1 MPYILR
7 KIKDG
12 YKVCKKN
19 EPKKCFSN
27 NPLTKEKA
35 TRQMKAIYANEL
47 DGGLK
52 PLTARVGGKVLLKK
66 ELINKYFPEISTY
79 KNYVEPFVG
88 AGAVYFYKNQ
98 DNKKEVIND
107 IDPKIYQILKG
118 FQKYDATHLREDL
131 NGDYTQDDFQKIKE
145 SKPSTEYK
153 KFLKTYLLY
162 RLSYFGL
169 GETYGKPRINSKF
182 EGYTE
187 RLNNVTIL
195 NEDFRK
201 VIGKYN
207 NKDTFFYLDP
217 PVSNSS
223 TDYKYSAID
232 IYDLIPILKS
242 IKGLFCLTYAN
253 TSIKKELFKGF
264 KVFTINTKY
273 VGEKSKGGQSK
284 KVKEY
289 IITNY
294 DPINKIVGGCF
305 GWTCLSNQ
313 NAVAPAPLPSPPPPP
328 PPPPPPGPHPDHNPR
343 PPIQPPPGH
352 PPGYIEDNPREN
364 TSDQLPNRE
373 MTREEVVRLMG
384 PPPRGHRGPY
394 SVEDYARDNNI
405 TIKKQG
411 GNIERVVG
419 GDIERVIGGC
429 ATCGMGGSKPSNHCS
444 GCMGKCGKGMIK
456 FHKQLEKVGLTHDK
470 YMKQVKLLAKDT
482 GYDPSK
488 VHMSEDEDHKCVYH
502 SPDGDVYFGKVGY
515 GDFIIYSWLE
525 KQGEEDEGFAEM
537 KRNAYVSRASNI
549 KGNWKNNKYS
559 PNNLAINLL
568 WAGNI

>member
-7 KIKDG
+7 KIKNG
-12 YKVCKKN
+12 YKVCKKD
-19 EPKKCFSN
+19 ETKKCFSKK
-27 NPLTKEKA
+27 PLTKETAMK
-35 TRQMKAIYANEL
+35 QMYAIQANENMEGSGTHKTNILKKYDLEDKGYSLEELSKITGEPISTLQEVYNRGIGAYKTNPTSVRMKGSYKKNVKAPMSKKLSKEQWAMARVYSFL
-47 DGGLK
+47 DGNPKHDNDLREDSDDLEGGLK

-66 ELINKYFPEISTY
+66 QLINNYFPEVSSY
-79 KNYVEPFVG
+79 KTYVEPFVG
-88 AGAVYFYKNQ
+88 AGAVYFYKNK

-118 FQKYDATHLREDL
+118 FQKYDARHLREDL
-131 NGDYTQDDFQKIKE
+131 NGDYTQDDFNKIKE
-145 SKPSTEYK
+145 SKPTTEYK

-182 EGYTE
+182 EGYTD
-187 RLNNVTIL
+187 RLNDTTIL
-195 NEDFRK
+195 NVDFRK
-201 VIGKYN
+201 VIEKYN

-217 PVSNSS
+217 PVANSNFE
-223 TDYKYSAID
+223 YKYDAID
-232 IYDLIPILKS
+232 VYDIIPILKS

-264 KVFTINTKY
+264 KVFTVNTKY

-294 DPINKIVGGCF
+294 DPIKK
-305 GWTCLSNQ
+305 T
-313 NAVAPAPLPSPPPPP
+313 
-328 PPPPPPGPHPDHNPR
+328 
-343 PPIQPPPGH
+343 
-352 PPGYIEDNPREN
+352 
-364 TSDQLPNRE
+364 
-373 MTREEVVRLMG
+373 MT
-384 PPPRGHRGPY
+384 
-394 SVEDYARDNNI
+394 
-405 TIKKQG
+405 
-411 GNIERVVG
+411 
-419 GDIERVIGGC
+419 GGC
-429 ATCGMGGSKPSNHCS
+429 ATCGMGGAKPANHCS
-444 GCMGKCGKGMIK
+444 GCMGKCGKGMVK

-470 YMKQVKLLAKDT
+470 YMKQVKILAKDT

-525 KQGEEDEGFAEM
+525 QQGEEEEGFAEM

-549 KGNWKNNKYS
+549 KGDWKDNKYS

>member
-19 EPKKCFSN
+19 EPKKCFSKK
-27 NPLTKEKA
+27 PLTKEKA
-35 TRQMKAIYANEL
+35 TRQMKAIYANEESDDEL

-66 ELINKYFPEISTY
+66 ELINNYFPEISTY

-88 AGAVYFYKNQ
+88 AGAVYFYKNK

-118 FQKYDATHLREDL
+118 FQKYDAKRLRDDL
-131 NGDYTQDDFQKIKE
+131 NGDYTQTDFQKIKE

-187 RLNNVTIL
+187 RLNDTTIL
-195 NEDFRK
+195 NEDFKK
-201 VIGKYN
+201 VIEKYN

-223 TDYKYSAID
+223 TDYKYAAID
-232 IYDLIPILKS
+232 VYDLIPILKS

-264 KVFTINTKY
+264 KVFTVSTKY

-294 DPINKIVGGCF
+294 SPVKKI
-305 GWTCLSNQ
+305 S
-313 NAVAPAPLPSPPPPP
+313 
-328 PPPPPPGPHPDHNPR
+328 
-343 PPIQPPPGH
+343 
-352 PPGYIEDNPREN
+352 
-364 TSDQLPNRE
+364 
-373 MTREEVVRLMG
+373 
-384 PPPRGHRGPY
+384 
-394 SVEDYARDNNI
+394 
-405 TIKKQG
+405 G
-411 GNIERVVG
+411 GNMERVIG
-419 GDIERVIGGC
+419 GNMERVIGGNMERVIGGC
-429 ATCGMGGSKPSNHCS
+429 GSCGMGGSKPSDKCS
-444 GCMGKCGKGMIK
+444 GCMGKCGKGMVK
-456 FHKQLEKVGLTHDK
+456 FHKQLEKVGLNHDK
-470 YMKQVKLLAKDT
+470 YMKQVKRLAKDT

-488 VHMSEDEDHKCVYH
+488 VHMSHDEDHKCVYH

-525 KQGEEDEGFAEM
+525 QQGEEDEGFAEM
-537 KRNAYVSRASNI
+537 KRNAYLSRATKI
-549 KGNWKNNKYS
+549 KGNWKDNKYS
-559 PNNLAINLL
+559 PNNLAINIL

>member
-19 EPKKCFSN
+19 EPKKCFSK

-35 TRQMKAIYANEL
+35 TRQMKAIYANEESDDEL

-66 ELINKYFPEISTY
+66 ELINNYFPEVSTY
-79 KNYVEPFVG
+79 KTYVEPFVG
-88 AGAVYFYKNQ
+88 AGAVYFYKNK

-118 FQKYDATHLREDL
+118 FQKYDARRLREDL
-131 NGDYTQDDFQKIKE
+131 NGDYTQSDFQKIKE

-153 KFLKTYLLY
+153 SFLKTYLLY

-187 RLNNVTIL
+187 RLNDVTIL
-195 NEDFRK
+195 NEDFKK
-201 VIGKYN
+201 VIEKYN

-217 PVSNSS
+217 PVANSS
-223 TDYKYSAID
+223 TDYKYSAVD
-232 IYDLIPILKS
+232 VYDLIPILKS

-264 KVFTINTKY
+264 KVFTVDTKY

-294 DPINKIVGGCF
+294 DPVEKMSGGCK
-305 GWTCLSNQ
+305 
-313 NAVAPAPLPSPPPPP
+313 
-328 PPPPPPGPHPDHNPR
+328 
-343 PPIQPPPGH
+343 
-352 PPGYIEDNPREN
+352 
-364 TSDQLPNRE
+364 
-373 MTREEVVRLMG
+373 M
-384 PPPRGHRGPY
+384 
-394 SVEDYARDNNI
+394 
-405 TIKKQG
+405 
-411 GNIERVVG
+411 
-419 GDIERVIGGC
+419 
-429 ATCGMGGSKPSNHCS
+429 CG
-444 GCMGKCGKGMIK
+444 GCMGKCGGSMVK

-488 VHMSEDEDHKCVYH
+488 VEMSEDENHKCVYH

-525 KQGEEDEGFAEM
+525 QQGEEEEGFAEM
-537 KRNAYVSRASNI
+537 KRDAYLARATKI
-549 KGNWKNNKYS
+549 KGDWKENKFS

>member
-7 KIKDG
+7 KIDGG
-12 YKVCKKN
+12 YKVCKKETADDGTHRKN
-19 EPKKCFSN
+19 VLKKYNLDDKGYSLEELSEITSEPLETLQEVYNRGIGAYKTNPTSVRMKGSYKKNVKAPMSKKLSKEQWAMARIYSFLDG
-27 NPLTKEKA
+27 NPKHDNDLRE
-35 TRQMKAIYANEL
+35 EL

-66 ELINKYFPEISTY
+66 ELINNYFPELSTY
-79 KNYVEPFVG
+79 KTYVEPFVG
-88 AGAVYFYKNQ
+88 AGAVYFYKNK

-118 FQKYDATHLREDL
+118 FQKYDASRLREDL
-131 NGDYTQDDFQKIKE
+131 NGDYSQDDFQKIKE

-169 GETYGKPRINSKF
+169 GDSYGKPRINSKF

-187 RLNNVTIL
+187 RLQDVTIL

-201 VIGKYN
+201 VIEKYN

-217 PVSNSS
+217 PVANSS
-223 TDYKYSAID
+223 TDYKYSAIEVN
-232 IYDLIPILKS
+232 DLVPILKS

-264 KVFTINTKY
+264 KVFTVNTKY

-284 KVKEY
+284 RVKEY

-294 DPINKIVGGCF
+294 DPVKKMVGGCK
-305 GWTCLSNQ
+305 
-313 NAVAPAPLPSPPPPP
+313 
-328 PPPPPPGPHPDHNPR
+328 
-343 PPIQPPPGH
+343 
-352 PPGYIEDNPREN
+352 
-364 TSDQLPNRE
+364 
-373 MTREEVVRLMG
+373 M
-384 PPPRGHRGPY
+384 
-394 SVEDYARDNNI
+394 
-405 TIKKQG
+405 
-411 GNIERVVG
+411 
-419 GDIERVIGGC
+419 
-429 ATCGMGGSKPSNHCS
+429 CG
-444 GCMGKCGKGMIK
+444 GCMGKCGGSMVK
-456 FHKQLEKVGLTHDK
+456 FHKQLEKVGLTHNK
-470 YMKQVKLLAKDT
+470 YMKQVKLLAKDS

-488 VHMSEDEDHKCVYH
+488 VEMSEDEDHKCVYH

-525 KQGEEDEGFAEM
+525 QQGEEDEGFAEM
-537 KRNAYVSRASNI
+537 KRNAYLSRATKI
-549 KGNWKNNKYS
+549 KGNWKENKFS

>member
-7 KIKDG
+7 KIKNG
-12 YKVCKKN
+12 YKVCKKD
-19 EPKKCFSN
+19 ETKKCFSKK
-27 NPLTKEKA
+27 PLTKETAK
-35 TRQMKAIYANEL
+35 RQMYAIQANENMEGGDDL
-47 DGGLK
+47 EGGLK

-66 ELINKYFPEISTY
+66 QLINNYFPEISSY
-79 KNYVEPFVG
+79 KTYVEPFVG
-88 AGAVYFYKNQ
+88 AGAVYFYKNK

-118 FQKYDATHLREDL
+118 FQKFDARHLREDL
-131 NGDYTQDDFQKIKE
+131 NGDYTKNDFEKIKE
-145 SKPSTEYK
+145 SKPTTEYK

-182 EGYTE
+182 EGYTD
-187 RLNNVTIL
+187 RLNDTDIMNV
-195 NEDFRK
+195 DFRK
-201 VIGKYN
+201 VIEKYN

-217 PVSNSS
+217 PVANSS
-223 TDYKYSAID
+223 FDYKYNAID
-232 IYDLIPILKS
+232 VYDLIPILKS

-264 KVFTINTKY
+264 KVFTVNTKY

-294 DPINKIVGGCF
+294 DPIKK
-305 GWTCLSNQ
+305 
-313 NAVAPAPLPSPPPPP
+313 
-328 PPPPPPGPHPDHNPR
+328 D
-343 PPIQPPPGH
+343 
-352 PPGYIEDNPREN
+352 
-364 TSDQLPNRE
+364 
-373 MTREEVVRLMG
+373 M
-384 PPPRGHRGPY
+384 RGSGM
-394 SVEDYARDNNI
+394 
-405 TIKKQG
+405 
-411 GNIERVVG
+411 
-419 GDIERVIGGC
+419 ERVIGGC
-429 ATCGMGGSKPSNHCS
+429 ATCGMGGAKPKNHCT
-444 GCMGKCGKGMIK
+444 GCMGKCGKGMVK

-470 YMKQVKLLAKDT
+470 YMKQVKILAKDT

-525 KQGEEDEGFAEM
+525 QQGEEDEGFAEM

-549 KGNWKNNKYS
+549 KGDWKDNKYS